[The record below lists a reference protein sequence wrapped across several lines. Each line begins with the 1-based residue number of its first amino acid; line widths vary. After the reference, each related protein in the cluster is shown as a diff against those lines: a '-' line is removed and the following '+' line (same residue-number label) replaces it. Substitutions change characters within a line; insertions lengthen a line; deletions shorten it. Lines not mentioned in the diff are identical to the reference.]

1 MSTLFDEMVN
11 EEERRNRAWM
21 KIAEEKGLV
30 CERCGEPAPLSEE
43 TGRYLTGY
51 CGICG
56 HFFDKIMSE

>member
-1 MSTLFDEMVN
+1 MMPVSASTLIALEKYKL
-11 EEERRNRAWM
+11 AM
-21 KIAEEKGLV
+21 KIAEVKELV